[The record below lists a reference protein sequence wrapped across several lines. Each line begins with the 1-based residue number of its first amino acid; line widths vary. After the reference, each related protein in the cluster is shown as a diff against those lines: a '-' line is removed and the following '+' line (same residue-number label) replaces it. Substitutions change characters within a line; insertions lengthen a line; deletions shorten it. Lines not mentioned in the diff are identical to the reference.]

1 MILKCVSAVKLP
13 KPTNAMKNKITIL
26 FAALASPGCINLS
39 KTIQELP
46 GYEFGELNY
55 ARTGNITS
63 TTVNATGAKIEGDTL
78 HLESVNVVHSNPLFG
93 ITANIKDLKRPAR
106 VSAASSTGGSK

>member
-1 MILKCVSAVKLP
+1 MKTPILSL
-13 KPTNAMKNKITIL
+13 L
-26 FAALASPGCINLS
+26 ALAFMPGCVNLS

-78 HLESVNVVHSNPLFG
+78 TIESVNVVHSNPLFG
-93 ITANIKDLKRPAR
+93 ITANVKGLKRPAR
-106 VSAASSTGGSK
+106 VESASPTGGSK

>member
-1 MILKCVSAVKLP
+1 MEKRLNCIIVSTFLTLSGCV
-13 KPTNAMKNKITIL
+13 
-26 FAALASPGCINLS
+26 NLS

-63 TTVNATGAKIEGDTL
+63 TTINATNAKIDKDVLTI
-78 HLESVNVVHSNPLFG
+78 ESVNVVHSNPFFG
-93 ITANIKDLKRPAR
+93 INANVKGLKRPAR
-106 VSAASSTGGSK
+106 QE

>member
-1 MILKCVSAVKLP
+1 MKKWQPMI
-13 KPTNAMKNKITIL
+13 TRTIL
-26 FAALASPGCINLS
+26 QLILLLGLVITPGCMNLS

-63 TTVNATGAKIEGDTL
+63 TTVNAQNAKIENDILTI
-78 HLESVNVVHSNPLFG
+78 ESVNVVHSNPLFG
-93 ITANIKDLKRPAR
+93 INANVKGLKRPAKKP
-106 VSAASSTGGSK
+106 ATP

>member
-1 MILKCVSAVKLP
+1 MTPRTSLQLILLLGLV
-13 KPTNAMKNKITIL
+13 IT
-26 FAALASPGCINLS
+26 PGCMNLS

-63 TTVNATGAKIEGDTL
+63 TTIHAENAKIENDVL
-78 HLESVNVVHSNPLFG
+78 SIESVNVVHSNPLFG
-93 ITANIKDLKRPAR
+93 INANVKGLKRPAR
-106 VSAASSTGGSK
+106 K

>member
-1 MILKCVSAVKLP
+1 
-13 KPTNAMKNKITIL
+13 MKTFQIIL
-26 FAALASPGCINLS
+26 FAASVTSVGCVNLS

-63 TTVNATGAKIEGDTL
+63 TTISAQNAKIEKEVLTI
-78 HLESVNVVHSNPLFG
+78 ESVNVVHSNPLFG
-93 ITANIKDLKRPAR
+93 INANIKGLKRPAR
-106 VSAASSTGGSK
+106 KPTQE

>member
-1 MILKCVSAVKLP
+1 MEKLLNCIIVSTFLTLSGCV
-13 KPTNAMKNKITIL
+13 
-26 FAALASPGCINLS
+26 NLS

-63 TTVNATGAKIEGDTL
+63 TTINATNAKIDKDVLTI
-78 HLESVNVVHSNPLFG
+78 ESVNVVHSNPLFG
-93 ITANIKDLKRPAR
+93 INANIKGLKRPAR
-106 VSAASSTGGSK
+106 KPTQE